1 MTVAAAVGGAALG
14 VGGAVAATSHTL
26 VSAPQSATAPEVA
39 AADLAPLPAQV
50 KGYTILRPSSLVM
63 DTPSGLR
70 ILFGTG
76 LAVTGLPEPD
86 SSALGQLR
94 ALDARSTTR
103 SPLRHSGAVTSA
115 SFPSTPAPTSPA
127 DDAEAD
133 FPGRGE
139 ERRSEKADPRRSERA
154 EEQAATLS
162 AKGADRQDQGR
173 NTGRSG

>member
-1 MTVAAAVGGAALG
+1 MAAAVAGAAFG
-14 VGGAVAATSHTL
+14 VGGAVAATSTTL
-26 VSAPQSATAPEVA
+26 VSAPQSAISPQVA
-39 AADLAPLPAQV
+39 DADLAPPPPQV

-86 SSALGQLR
+86 SSALGQFR
-94 ALDARSTTR
+94 ALAARSTPH
-103 SPLRHSGAVTSA
+103 SPLRHGRAVTPVS
-115 SFPSTPAPTSPA
+115 SPSTPAPAPEA

-154 EEQAATLS
+154 EAQAATLS